1 MTPTD
6 AALHCEARKWSYRQ
20 TKEGVVISFLLHP
33 NELPDGLAL
42 AALGTR
48 FMLAVCEIGD
58 DEKPVNQKEK
68 QPKSFKDMSF
78 AQQAG
83 MLCNDPSFQ
92 KFMKETTDFTHGDV
106 PLMVR
111 QFCGVESRKDILPG
125 TSAAT
130 MWIALISDYR
140 AWNLEAEIIG

>member
-1 MTPTD
+1 MSTD
-6 AALHCEARKWSYRQ
+6 IPIELRKIAYRQ
-20 TKEGVVISFLLHP
+20 SAKDGLVITFAVHP
-33 NELPDGLAL
+33 NDMPAGLA
-42 AALGTR
+42 ASPIGTR
-48 FMLAVCEIGD
+48 FMAALVEIGD

-68 QPKSFKDMSF
+68 QSKAFKDMSF

-83 MLCNDPSFQ
+83 MLCNDPSFK

-130 MWIALISDYR
+130 MWTALISDYR